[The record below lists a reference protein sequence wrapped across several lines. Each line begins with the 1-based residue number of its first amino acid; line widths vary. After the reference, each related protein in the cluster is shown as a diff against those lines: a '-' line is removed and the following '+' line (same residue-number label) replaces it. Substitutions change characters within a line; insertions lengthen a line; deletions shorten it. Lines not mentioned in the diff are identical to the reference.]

1 VRRLLWAIV
10 AALSGLTVCVGL
22 AWVNSAGAGAP
33 GRTTTSACRLLSE
46 AQMSSA
52 LGATVHATT
61 TSGTSS
67 SGFTCTY
74 WVHANESSA
83 GWGSL
88 FFVTNS
94 AEAATAKKHD
104 ESNPTTVA
112 GFTKTYFPP
121 RGYDVRVKG
130 LGEVAGYDASRNQLD
145 VLTAKDTFTIEVNK
159 TSDGTL
165 AKVPESTMVLL
176 GHDVLKKL

>member
-1 VRRLLWAIV
+1 VRRPLCATIP
-10 AALSGLTVCVGL
+10 TVLGL
-22 AWVNSAGAGAP
+22 AICVSFAGIGSS
-33 GRTTTSACRLLSE
+33 GGSELTTTSPCRLLSK

-52 LGATVHATT
+52 LGATIRSTT
-61 TSGTSS
+61 ISGTSS

-74 WVHANESSA
+74 WVHTNEASA

-88 FFVTNS
+88 LLVANA

-104 ESNPTTVA
+104 ESNPTTIA
-112 GFTKTYFPP
+112 GFTKAYFPP

-130 LGEVAGYDASRNQLD
+130 LGEVAGYDASQNRVD
-145 VLTAKDTFTIEVNK
+145 VLTAKDTFSITVNK
-159 TSDGTL
+159 TDGGTA
-165 AKVPESTMVLL
+165 AKVPESTMILL